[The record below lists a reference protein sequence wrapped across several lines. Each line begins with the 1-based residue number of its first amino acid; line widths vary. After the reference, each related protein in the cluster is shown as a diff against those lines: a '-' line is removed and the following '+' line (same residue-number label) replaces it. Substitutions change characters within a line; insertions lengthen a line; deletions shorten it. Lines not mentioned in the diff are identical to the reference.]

1 MAELTEKSQKNK
13 AALATD
19 ILIEISK
26 IASSTLE
33 LREILDTITHVI
45 ANTFSKDLCYICL
58 IKPDKKF
65 ICIEAA
71 KGISKES
78 INVFCLKYEE
88 QILSKLF
95 KDPKPLAI
103 KNIKDRPDIKAILK
117 TSSDEFLSL
126 LAIPIMQDDIPI
138 GILMVQTREEYTYH
152 QDEIDLLT
160 IISHNISAA
169 IQNAEL
175 YRNVKTQLDELKVIH
190 EIGKAITSILT
201 IDDLLPHICEEVSK
215 VFNVQGCV
223 LRLIEGE
230 NLQIRASYEQTD
242 SIKHKPA
249 IKIGEGISGS
259 VALTGKPVLLD
270 NTKVIPAPGEINST
284 TAVCVP
290 LIIGGQTIGT
300 LALYDKQDEW
310 GITSF
315 TEDDLSTLITFA
327 SASSIAIE
335 NARLYQAEL
344 KKEREVTQTKDYLKS
359 LIDNSADAIITSD
372 TVGFV
377 TSWNKGA
384 ENIYGYTE
392 DEVLGSFLP
401 MVPDFLMDEEKKFI
415 AQIQQKETLRNLE
428 TLRQTK
434 DGKLIEVS
442 LTLSPILDPGGNVTA
457 VSGISRDIS
466 EKKLVEK
473 ELIRRNQELSRLFF
487 INSVVRSTLDLDK
500 LLKMV
505 LTVVTMGDG
514 LGFNRAILFLIDES
528 QNVLRG
534 TMGVGPASPEEA
546 TEIWGSME
554 GKSLEAIIEEIEH
567 CHFQLDSH
575 LDKLSQ
581 QLSISLDD
589 NSILTRCI
597 KEKQPF
603 NINDAKTNP
612 SVTPYLIQMLGA
624 EAFGV
629 VPLMLRDKVVGLIW
643 VDNLFTSR
651 PIKDADLRFLMG
663 FSGHITS
670 AIENA
675 RLFESVALAQSELKN
690 IFESIS
696 DMVYFTDTNYTIK
709 RINQAVVK
717 KVGKPEEE
725 IIGKKCY
732 EIFHGKDSPLMTCP
746 HCKTVDQKKPY
757 VEEMED
763 SYLGGT
769 FVISNSPIFDSAGN
783 MVGTVHIS
791 RDITELRTLR
801 ERIIHTERMA
811 ALGELAARV
820 AHEIRNPLI
829 SIGGFAR
836 RLERKLGDDTKEY
849 ANIIVNEVTRLEN
862 ILKEILGFVKSSRF
876 TKRSTNINELLLNI
890 IDFISPEIIE
900 KHNTIVQELSDSV
913 LMTSIDNDRI
923 KEAMLNIITNAAQAT
938 DHGTITIRTRRQN
951 NEAVIE
957 FLDSGCGITPEDMKN
972 IFNPFFTTK
981 SLGTGLGLA
990 VTHKIIEEHN
1000 GRIQVESS
1008 RNKGTCFKIYLPL
1021 ENA

>member
-1 MAELTEKSQKNK
+1 
-13 AALATD
+13 
-19 ILIEISK
+19 
-26 IASSTLE
+26 
-33 LREILDTITHVI
+33 
-45 ANTFSKDLCYICL
+45 
-58 IKPDKKF
+58 
-65 ICIEAA
+65 
-71 KGISKES
+71 
-78 INVFCLKYEE
+78 
-88 QILSKLF
+88 
-95 KDPKPLAI
+95 
-103 KNIKDRPDIKAILK
+103 
-117 TSSDEFLSL
+117 
-126 LAIPIMQDDIPI
+126 
-138 GILMVQTREEYTYH
+138 
-152 QDEIDLLT
+152 
-160 IISHNISAA
+160 
-169 IQNAEL
+169 
-175 YRNVKTQLDELKVIH
+175 
-190 EIGKAITSILT
+190 
-201 IDDLLPHICEEVSK
+201 
-215 VFNVQGCV
+215 
-223 LRLIEGE
+223 
-230 NLQIRASYEQTD
+230 
-242 SIKHKPA
+242 
-249 IKIGEGISGS
+249 
-259 VALTGKPVLLD
+259 
-270 NTKVIPAPGEINST
+270 
-284 TAVCVP
+284 
-290 LIIGGQTIGT
+290 
-300 LALYDKQDEW
+300 
-310 GITSF
+310 
-315 TEDDLSTLITFA
+315 
-327 SASSIAIE
+327 
-335 NARLYQAEL
+335 
-344 KKEREVTQTKDYLKS
+344 
-359 LIDNSADAIITSD
+359 
-372 TVGFV
+372 
-377 TSWNKGA
+377 
-384 ENIYGYTE
+384 
-392 DEVLGSFLP
+392 

-442 LTLSPILDPGGNVTA
+442 LTLSPILDPAGNVTA
-457 VSGISRDIS
+457 ISGISRDIS

-528 QNVLRG
+528 QNVLKG

-554 GKSLEAIIEEIEH
+554 GKSLETIIEEIEH

-581 QLSISLDD
+581 QLSINLDD
-589 NSILTRCI
+589 NSILSRCI
-597 KEKQPF
+597 KEKEPF

-690 IFESIS
+690 IFESMS

-709 RINQAVVK
+709 RINQAVIK
-717 KVGKPEEE
+717 KIGKPEDE

-732 EIFHGKDSPLMTCP
+732 EIFHGKEIPLKTCP
-746 HCKTVDQKKPY
+746 HFKTVDQKKPH

-763 SYLGGT
+763 PFLGGT

-876 TKRSTNINELLLNI
+876 TKRSTNINELLLTI

-938 DHGTITIRTRRQN
+938 DHGTITIRTRKQN

-1021 ENA
+1021 EAD

>member
-1 MAELTEKSQKNK
+1 MAELTEKSQTNK

-19 ILIEISK
+19 ILIKISK

-45 ANTFSKDLCYICL
+45 ANTFSKDLCFICL

-88 QILSKLF
+88 QILSNFF

-126 LAIPIMQDDIPI
+126 LAIPIMQDDTPI
-138 GILMVQTREEYTYH
+138 GILMVQTREEYTYQ

-190 EIGKAITSILT
+190 EIGKAITSILN
-201 IDDLLPHICEEVSK
+201 IDALLPHICEEISK

-242 SIKHKPA
+242 SIKHKPS

-270 NTKVIPAPGEINST
+270 NTKIIPFLQEITST

-392 DEVLGSFLP
+392 DDVLGSFLP

-442 LTLSPILDPGGNVTA
+442 LTLSPILDPAGNVTA
-457 VSGISRDIS
+457 ISGISRDIS

-528 QNVLRG
+528 QNVLKG

-554 GKSLEAIIEEIEH
+554 GKSLETIIEEIEH

-589 NSILTRCI
+589 NSILSRCI
-597 KEKQPF
+597 KEKEPF

-663 FSGHITS
+663 FSGHISS

-690 IFESIS
+690 IFESMS

-709 RINQAVVK
+709 RINQAVIR

-732 EIFHGKDSPLMTCP
+732 EIFHGKEIPLKTCP
-746 HCKTVDQKKPY
+746 HFKTVDQKKPH
-757 VEEMED
+757 VEELED
-763 SYLGGT
+763 PFLGGT

-938 DHGTITIRTRRQN
+938 DHGTITIRTRKQN

-981 SLGTGLGLA
+981 TLGTGLGLA

-1000 GRIQVESS
+1000 GRIQVESA

-1021 ENA
+1021 EDA